1 MKAAPGLCGGKCGSE
16 APAQVANGTD
26 HAVGGHRAVVDRG
39 QGAVDLVTLGLAL
52 LGFEGQLLGSILALA
67 TVLAELGDGEL
78 CGFLVAPL
86 LDGSGIV
93 AHGVVAHRTAG
104 GTARQHRGQQH
115 CGDRDEFF
123 HEKESPVN

>member
-26 HAVGGHRAVVDRG
+26 HAVGGHQAVVDRG

-67 TVLAELGDGEL
+67 TESCADSLLRPCLMAAE
-78 CGFLVAPL
+78 
-86 LDGSGIV
+86 S
-93 AHGVVAHRTAG
+93 
-104 GTARQHRGQQH
+104 
-115 CGDRDEFF
+115 
-123 HEKESPVN
+123 SPMA